1 MDGLQTVRRRLAAQR
16 LTAEPLDDPVAV
28 VAWLGAVQAQV
39 FDEAKWSLGERTRS
53 CSDAD
58 VENAFARGDIVRT
71 HLLRPTWHFVTAAD
85 VRWLLR
91 LTRPRVHA
99 LNRYYK
105 EQHGLDAK
113 VLARGERLL
122 ARALGGGEQLT
133 RPEVAAHLAA
143 DGVEASGPRLAYVLM
158 HAELEEVICSGA
170 RRGKQHTYALLDR
183 RVPRGPL
190 DELTRELATEE
201 LVRRFF
207 GSHGPATVKDFTA
220 WSSLTAAETKAAL
233 ERLEGQLEV
242 EHDATGTPWYAGSG
256 AGPARR
262 DRRAFLLP
270 TYDEMIVGYQG
281 LRTVPARPLG
291 PGPFERVAVVDGR
304 AVGSWRRT
312 LRPRRVTVEL
322 TASGPVPDRDADAL
336 GSAARRLGRFL
347 GTDSSLEIG
356 EGGPATIPA

>member
-1 MDGLQTVRRRLAAQR
+1 MQTVRRRLAAQR
-16 LTAEPLDDPVAV
+16 LTADPLDDSATV

-53 CSDAD
+53 CTDAD
-58 VENAFARGDIVRT
+58 VESAFARGEIVRT
-71 HLLRPTWHFVTAAD
+71 HLLRPTWHLVAAAD

-105 EQHGLDAK
+105 DQHGLDAK
-113 VLARGERLL
+113 LLARGERLL
-122 ARALGGGEQLT
+122 ARALGHGEQLT

-143 DGVEASGPRLAYVLM
+143 GGVEASGPRLAYVLM

-183 RVPRGPL
+183 RVPRSPL
-190 DELTRELATEE
+190 DDLSRDVATEE

-207 GSHGPATVKDFTA
+207 RSHGPATVKDFTA

-233 ERLEGQLEV
+233 ERLEGQLQV
-242 EHDATGTPWYAGSG
+242 EHDGTGTPWYAGPP

-270 TYDEMIVGYQG
+270 TYDETIVGYQG

-291 PGPFERVAVVDGR
+291 PGPFERVALVDGR
-304 AVGSWRRT
+304 VVGSWRRT
-312 LRPRRVTVEL
+312 LGPRRVTVEL
-322 TASGPVPDRDADAL
+322 TASGPVPDQDAGAL
-336 GSAARRLGRFL
+336 GSAASRLGRFL
-347 GTDSSLEIG
+347 GTDSSLEIR
-356 EGGPATIPA
+356 GGPATIPA